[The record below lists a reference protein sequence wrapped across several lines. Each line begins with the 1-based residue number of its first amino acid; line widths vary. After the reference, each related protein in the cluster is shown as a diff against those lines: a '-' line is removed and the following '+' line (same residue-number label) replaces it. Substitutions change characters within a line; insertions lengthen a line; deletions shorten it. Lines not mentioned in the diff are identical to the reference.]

1 MADIVLWP
9 TSITQETGELA
20 LTSKWNDT
28 TKVLDLGALSSLIVN
43 NGRVL
48 SSSQQAAISTGDFFK

>member
-1 MADIVLWP
+1 MGDITLQP
-9 TSITQETGELA
+9 TSTAQESGELA
-20 LTSKWNDT
+20 LTNLWNDT
-28 TKVLDLGALSSLIVN
+28 TKVLNLGAGSSLIVN